1 MIRKNKLQLL
11 KFDGKDNSL
20 YFVMDNSNSIY
31 FYGAEAKDGVVF
43 RLNYA
48 YVLDK
53 LKKHNYF
60 KEKTIVNIGDYINE
74 KISNKIRDELRI
86 YVLNN
91 INRYDFYDTNFI
103 FDIKNK
109 INQDLITYETRY
121 NTYSYDFSEIN
132 HNLVF
137 VKQSYST
144 DNQIKFDLFT
154 GNMEFY
160 INGHKTNCLDFY
172 FTQNTLD
179 TIIAQEQY
187 KRGIAPKM
195 LNELVKLQE
204 FLNKKCSVKII
215 TKDNNEHTYKSR
227 YGRDASNLLDYCNGR
242 FEISKYWL
250 NEDDNINL
258 KDVLYF
264 KYGRKEYYF
273 NTSVLANCNV

>member
-1 MIRKNKLQLL
+1 MIRRNKLQLL

-20 YFVMDNSNSIY
+20 YFVMDSTNSIY
-31 FYGAEAKDGVVF
+31 FYGAEAKEGIVF

-53 LKKHNYF
+53 LKKHNYLS
-60 KEKTIVNIGDYINE
+60 KKQIIDIGDYINE
-74 KISNKIRDELRI
+74 KISNRIRDELRI

-91 INRYDFYDTNFI
+91 INRYDFYSTSFI

-109 INQDLITYETRY
+109 INQDLVTYETRY
-121 NTYSYDFSEIN
+121 HSYSYDFSEIN
-132 HNLVF
+132 HNIVLV
-137 VKQSYST
+137 KHNYI
-144 DNQIKFDLFT
+144 DGEIKIDLFT
-154 GNMEFY
+154 GEMEFFKKGQK
-160 INGHKTNCLDFY
+160 INCLDYY
-172 FTQNTLD
+172 FCENFLN

-204 FLNKKCSVKII
+204 FLDNKCSVKII

-227 YGRDASNLLDYCNGR
+227 YGRNASNLLDHCNGR

-250 NEDDNINL
+250 NEDADVNL

-264 KYGRKEYYF
+264 KYGRKEHYF
-273 NTSVLANCNV
+273 DTSVLASCIV

>member
-1 MIRKNKLQLL
+1 MIRRNKLQLL

-20 YFVMDNSNSIY
+20 YFVMDSTNSIY
-31 FYGAEAKDGVVF
+31 FYGAEAKNGIVF

-60 KEKTIVNIGDYINE
+60 KEKQIVNIGDYINE
-74 KISNKIRDELRI
+74 KIGDKIRDELRI
-86 YVLNN
+86 YLLNN
-91 INRYDFYDTNFI
+91 INRYDFYNASFI

-109 INQDLITYETRY
+109 INQDLVTYETRY
-121 NTYSYDFSEIN
+121 NSYTYDFSEIN
-132 HNLVF
+132 HNIVF
-137 VKQSYST
+137 IKESRYT

-154 GNMEFY
+154 GDMEFY

-172 FTQNTLD
+172 FTKNFLN

-187 KRGIAPKM
+187 KRGIAPRM

-204 FLNKKCSVKII
+204 FLDNKCSIKII
-215 TKDNNEHTYKSR
+215 TKDSKEHTYKSR

-250 NEDDNINL
+250 NEDENL
-258 KDVLYF
+258 ELKNVYYF
-264 KYGRKEYYF
+264 KYGRKEYYLD
-273 NTSVLANCNV
+273 TSAIATCIV

>member
-20 YFVMDNSNSIY
+20 YFVMDSTNSIY
-31 FYGAEAKDGVVF
+31 FYGAEAKEGIVF

-53 LKKHNYF
+53 LKKHNYLS
-60 KEKTIVNIGDYINE
+60 KKQIVNIGDYINE
-74 KISNKIRDELRI
+74 KISNRIRDELRI

-91 INRYDFYDTNFI
+91 INRYDFYNTSFI

-109 INQDLITYETRY
+109 INQDLVTYETRY
-121 NTYSYDFSEIN
+121 HSYSYDFSEIN
-132 HNLVF
+132 HNIVL
-137 VKQSYST
+137 VKQSYS
-144 DNQIKFDLFT
+144 DGEIKIDLFT
-154 GNMEFY
+154 GEMEFF
-160 INGHKTNCLDFY
+160 IKGRKINCLDYY
-172 FTQNTLD
+172 FSQNFLN

-215 TKDNNEHTYKSR
+215 TKDSKEHTYKSR
-227 YGRDASNLLDYCNGR
+227 YGRDVSNLLDCCNER

-250 NEDDNINL
+250 NEDENIDL
-258 KDVLYF
+258 KDVSHF
-264 KYGRKEYYF
+264 KYGRKEHYF
-273 NTSVLANCNV
+273 DTSVLATCNV

>member
-1 MIRKNKLQLL
+1 MIRRNKLQLL

-20 YFVMDNSNSIY
+20 YFVMDSTNSIY
-31 FYGAEAKDGVVF
+31 FYGAEAKEGIVF

-53 LKKHNYF
+53 LKKHNCF
-60 KEKTIVNIGDYINE
+60 KEKQIVNIGDYINE
-74 KISNKIRDELRI
+74 KISNRIRDELRI
-86 YVLNN
+86 YILNN
-91 INRYDFYDTNFI
+91 INRYDFYNTSFI

-109 INQDLITYETRY
+109 INQDLVTYETRY

-132 HNLVF
+132 NNLVF

-144 DNQIKFDLFT
+144 DNQIKFDVFT
-154 GNMEFY
+154 GDMEFY

-172 FTQNTLD
+172 FTQNFLN

-204 FLNKKCSVKII
+204 FLDKKSSIKII
-215 TKDNNEHTYKSR
+215 TKDSKEHTYKSR

-250 NEDDNINL
+250 KEDADINL

-264 KYGRKEYYF
+264 KYGRKEHYF
-273 NTSVLANCNV
+273 NTSVLTNCNV